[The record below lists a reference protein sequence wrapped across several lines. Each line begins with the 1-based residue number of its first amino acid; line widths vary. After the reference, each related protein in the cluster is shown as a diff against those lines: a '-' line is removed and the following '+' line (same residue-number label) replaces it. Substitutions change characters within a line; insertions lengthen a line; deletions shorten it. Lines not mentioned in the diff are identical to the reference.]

1 MGALFRGGSGTIA
14 LMLAV
19 RARHKPIIGL
29 LAPLEGALSRMTAL
43 MHAVLILRSSVDRDK
58 RALAG

>member
-1 MGALFRGGSGTIA
+1 MRALFRGGSGAIA

-29 LAPLEGALSRMTAL
+29 LALLEGALSRMTAL
-43 MHAVLILRSSVDRDK
+43 MQAVIERSCTRH
-58 RALAG
+58 

>member
-1 MGALFRGGSGTIA
+1 MGALFRGGSGAIA
-14 LMLAV
+14 LMFAV

-43 MHAVLILRSSVDRDK
+43 MQAAIGPSCTRH
-58 RALAG
+58 